1 MRISDA
7 EVGVVA
13 VHNLAGLLEDEV
25 GCERWE
31 VKWEM
36 TGVDVGDQHPEARL
50 KIPLSVACLLRF
62 VRLRPR
68 RWHDGTEVWKQK
80 VRFVEQHP
88 SPFGCIHS
96 YI

>member
-36 TGVDVGDQHPEARL
+36 TGVDV
-50 KIPLSVACLLRF
+50 
-62 VRLRPR
+62 
-68 RWHDGTEVWKQK
+68 
-80 VRFVEQHP
+80 
-88 SPFGCIHS
+88 SPTPKLV
-96 YI
+96 

>member
-1 MRISDA
+1 MLIFEFCEFQECEAQNEASRAKLYMRISDA

-36 TGVDVGDQHPEARL
+36 TGVDV
-50 KIPLSVACLLRF
+50 
-62 VRLRPR
+62 
-68 RWHDGTEVWKQK
+68 
-80 VRFVEQHP
+80 
-88 SPFGCIHS
+88 SPTPKLV
-96 YI
+96 

>member
-25 GCERWE
+25 GYERWE

-36 TGVDVGDQHPEARL
+36 TGIDV
-50 KIPLSVACLLRF
+50 
-62 VRLRPR
+62 
-68 RWHDGTEVWKQK
+68 
-80 VRFVEQHP
+80 
-88 SPFGCIHS
+88 SPTPKLV
-96 YI
+96 